1 MQTAALALI
10 LARFQFAFT
19 VGVHIIFPA
28 FSIGLAA
35 YLAVLEG
42 LWLKTGRQVFLD
54 LYRYWIKAFSIVFS
68 MGVVSGLVMSYE
80 FGTNWSVFSKKAGP
94 ITGVLLSYEVMTAFF
109 LEAGF
114 LGVMLFGMGK
124 VGRGL
129 HFAAT
134 CCVSVGT
141 LISMTWILASNS
153 WMQTPRG
160 YTIDP
165 ATGRFMP
172 DDWLAIIFNPSFP
185 FRLVHMGLAAFLSVA
200 FAVGATG
207 AWHMLKARRAGA
219 IASEPVRVM
228 FSMAMWMA
236 AIVAPLQILAG
247 DAHGL
252 NTLKYQPVK
261 IAAMEGDWETEG
273 RASELLFGIPNMETE
288 RTDYAVKVPLLGS
301 LILTHSL
308 DGKVPGMKDFPR
320 DQRPPSPII
329 FFSFRIMVALAF
341 LMALVGFWSLWL
353 RRTSALFTSPV
364 FHRVA
369 LCMAPAGFIALLCGW
384 ITTEVGRQPWTV
396 YGLLR
401 TSESVSPIVLSSMA
415 VTLAA
420 FVVVY
425 VIVFGSGL
433 AILLR
438 LLGRA
443 PEEGEHDPS
452 PAHPA
457 DVLATHTHP
466 GIAGPIPAE
475 GA

>member
-80 FGTNWSVFSKKAGP
+80 FGTNWSVFSRKAGP

-114 LGVMLFGMGK
+114 LGVMLFGMSK

-273 RASELLFGIPNMETE
+273 RASELLFGIPNMKTE

-329 FFSFRIMVALAF
+329 FFSFRIMVALAM

-401 TSESVSPIVLSSMA
+401 TAESVSPIVLSSMA
-415 VTLAA
+415 MTLAA

-433 AILLR
+433 VILLR

-443 PEEGEHDPS
+443 PEEGEHIPS

-466 GIAGPIPAE
+466 GIAGPIPDE